1 MAMRSFRRLA
11 GQGKKENG
19 GARGPAVPMMRR
31 SKDQPSSL
39 RTAWFDWLASD
50 RAVVESD
57 CRVCRANRL
66 APSWLVSASTRL
78 SEPVCKS
85 ATRFLVKSLRVCT
98 VDRVE
103 PNAEAWVRS
112 VVNAVFRPV
121 SVVSTLWLS
130 WKPVPEIADSPRPVE
145 SDFTPLMVSELE
157 PVSLNLT
164 VV

>member
-1 MAMRSFRRLA
+1 MHPLFRTEGKRKRRGAKAPPFATMRS
-11 GQGKKENG
+11 
-19 GARGPAVPMMRR
+19 

-78 SEPVCKS
+78 SEPVCS
-85 ATRFLVKSLRVCT
+85 TFTRFLVKSLRVCT

-103 PNAEAWVRS
+103 PNADAWDRS
-112 VVNAVFRPV
+112 
-121 SVVSTLWLS
+121 
-130 WKPVPEIADSPRPVE
+130 E
-145 SDFTPLMVSELE
+145 
-157 PVSLNLT
+157 
-164 VV
+164 